1 MTILI
6 IAIFVYI
13 ILMYQI
19 NPETYMN
26 ILSGRWLRFLPFS
39 DVSIINQQ
47 SYHFSYIHLTNNCSD
62 SVQILVAVCSA
73 PINILRR
80 NTIRETWGQYARN
93 NSNFKMVFFEGVT
106 HGPGVQ
112 DDIHEESVKYGDI
125 VQENYIDHYA
135 NLSLKSIAYLRW
147 VSSSCRKV
155 KFVLKTD
162 DDMYINLPL
171 LEKTLMNMK
180 RSRFIM
186 GLLFKHVA
194 PIRDSSSKWYTP
206 ISKYPKNEFPEYVSG
221 TAYLISGDLVP
232 ELYAESFNGKRFWL
246 EDVYITGMLANRVNA
261 TRIDSSKFTIH
272 NQQHTGC
279 TYKNIISGHHVMP
292 RNMKIIYQQLKD
304 VNLICR

>member
-1 MTILI
+1 MTIFI
-6 IAIFVYI
+6 IAVFVYI

-19 NPETYMN
+19 YPETYMN
-26 ILSGRWLRFLPFS
+26 ILSGRLRFLPFS
-39 DVSIINQQ
+39 NGFIINQQ
-47 SYHFSYIHLTNNCSD
+47 SYYFSYIHLTNNCSD

-106 HGPGVQ
+106 HSPGVQ

-125 VQENYIDHYA
+125 VQENYIDHYG

-147 VSSSCRKV
+147 VSSSCSKV

-186 GLLFKHVA
+186 GLLFQHVV

-206 ISKYPKNEFPEYVSG
+206 MSKYQKNEFPDYMSG
-221 TAYLISGDLVP
+221 TAYLISGDIVP

-261 TRIDSSKFTIH
+261 TRINSNMFTIH
-272 NQQHTGC
+272 NRQHTGC
-279 TYKNIISGHHVMP
+279 AYKNIISGHHVVP
-292 RNMKIIYQQLKD
+292 RKMKIIYKQLKD
-304 VNLICR
+304 VNLVCH

>member
-6 IAIFVYI
+6 ITTFVYSSQ
-13 ILMYQI
+13 MYQTI
-19 NPETYMN
+19 PETFKD
-26 ILSGRWLRFLPFS
+26 IFS
-39 DVSIINQQ
+39 SWWFTVTYQQ

-106 HGPGVQ
+106 HSPGVQ

-125 VQENYIDHYA
+125 VQENYIDHYE

-186 GLLFKHVA
+186 GLLFQHVV
-194 PIRDSSSKWYTP
+194 PIRHNSSKWYTP
-206 ISKYPKNEFPEYVSG
+206 ISKYQKNEFPDYMSG
-221 TAYLISGDLVP
+221 TAYLISGDIVP
-232 ELYAESFNGKRFWL
+232 ELYAESFNEKLFWL

-261 TRIDSSKFTIH
+261 TRINSNMFTIH
-272 NQQHTGC
+272 NQQYTGC
-279 TYKNIISGHHVMP
+279 AYRNIISGHHVTP
-292 RNMKIIYQQLKD
+292 KNMKIIYQQLKD
-304 VNLICR
+304 VNLVCH